1 MNSYFSH
8 DSNARNDEKIAKLR
22 MKYGAAGYGVYFMI
36 LERLREA
43 SDYMSI
49 KDYNVIAFDLREDS
63 QLIKSVVEDFGL
75 FAFTKD
81 ENRGEC
87 FYSESFNDRMA
98 LKDEKTKRRAEAG
111 KKGAAKR
118 WNKNDKAM
126 LNEKDSNAIAK
137 PSKNIASKVKESKVN
152 KSKEN
157 NNIVDGQNSLDL
169 WTNLWGFPNA
179 IAIQDFSDWR
189 EEFGDE
195 LLSFAITYAGKRD
208 VQAKGAVNYLN
219 RVLDGWRKQGIKTV
233 TDAEKALEEH
243 QQRMANAQG
252 GYKQKG
258 QIHEELPGWAE
269 AENDQPPE
277 PELTSE
283 QQEAHRRVA
292 EQIEKMKRE
301 GELNA

>member
-126 LNEKDSNAIAK
+126 SNEKDSNAIAK

-157 NNIVDGQNSLDL
+157 NNIDGGENPLDL
-169 WTNLWGFPNA
+169 WTTLWGFPNA
-179 IAIQDFSDWR
+179 VAMSDFSDWR
-189 EEFGDE
+189 EEFGND
-195 LLSFAITYAGKRD
+195 LMLYVIKYAAQSN
-208 VQAKGAVNYLN
+208 VQAKGALRYLE
-219 RVLDGWRKQGIKTV
+219 RVFDGWRQQGIKTV
-233 TDAEKALEEH
+233 EEAKRATEEH
-243 QQRMANAQG
+243 NQRMANARG
-252 GYKQKG
+252 ATGRTN
-258 QIHEELPGWAE
+258 IHEELPGWAQDE
-269 AENDQPPE
+269 PE
-277 PELTSE
+277 PEPEPEYTPE
-283 QQEAHRRVA
+283 QLAVQKMVA
-292 EQIEKMKRE
+292 EQVEIDKERE
-301 GELNA
+301 RNG